1 LPNRIVYRAEKG
13 ERSVHVA
20 SQGIVE
26 ALRKV
31 YNANALLKELGI
43 S

>member
-1 LPNRIVYRAEKG
+1 
-13 ERSVHVA
+13 VHVA

-31 YNANALLKELGI
+31 YKTGALLKELGVTPP
-43 S
+43 

>member
-1 LPNRIVYRAEKG
+1 M

-26 ALRKV
+26 ALRNV
-31 YNANALLKELGI
+31 YRATAILKEIGF
-43 S
+43 

>member
-1 LPNRIVYRAEKG
+1 VDVRGML
-13 ERSVHVA
+13 
-20 SQGIVE
+20 E

-31 YNANALLKELGI
+31 YNANWVADELVGKA